1 MKIMK
6 NKFQRVAIVAL
17 LAAAGWLN
25 FSYAE
30 EAAVSEPVS
39 KVKDYLV
46 NAAGESVDG
55 AALADKPYVLFYYS
69 AHWCPPCRKFT
80 PKLVEFYNNH
90 KGGEAFEIVF
100 VSSDRSE
107 EDMLKYM
114 NEVKMPWLAVK
125 YDDIEKTDIESY
137 ASAYIP
143 YLVMFDKEGHV
154 IEGPAEY
161 VSGTRYISPET
172 ILSELSKRL

>member
-6 NKFQRVAIVAL
+6 NKFQRAAIVAL

-30 EAAVSEPVS
+30 EAAVSEPVG
-39 KVKDYLV
+39 KVKDHLV

-55 AALADKPYVLFYYS
+55 ATLAEKPYVLFYYS

-80 PKLVEFYNNH
+80 PKLVEFYNTH

-100 VSSDRSE
+100 VSADYSE
-107 EDMLKYM
+107 KDMAKYM
-114 NEVKMPWLAVK
+114 EDVEMPWLAVS
-125 YDDIEKTDIESY
+125 YDDIEGTEIESY
-137 ASAYIP
+137 ASGYIP
-143 YLVMFDKEGHV
+143 YLVMFDKEGHM
-154 IEGPAEY
+154 IEGKPVY
-161 VSGTRYISPET
+161 SGGMRIMRPEAV
-172 ILSELSKRL
+172 LEELKKRI